1 MKTNHNI
8 FFAAQSA
15 KAIRLLKSYIGLSL
29 LKNIRVVCDCL
40 CFQSDLK
47 WMIVRA
53 YSLNYGLKTLI
64 FTPNGTNVPLTIR
77 YFL

>member
-1 MKTNHNI
+1 MKTNYNI
-8 FFAAQSA
+8 FFAEQSA
-15 KAIRLLKSYIGLSL
+15 KAIRLPKCYIELSL
-29 LKNIRVVCDCL
+29 LKNIRMVCDYL

-53 YSLNYGLKTLI
+53 YSLNYRLKTLI

-77 YFL
+77 YFS